1 MDDILTIVK
10 VAQSL
15 WIACI
20 VIMLFWKFRIGVA
33 GYMAYM
39 FLVPYMKIDF
49 GGLTLQWNI
58 INILLLFA
66 FFVHRQRDYDEQPPL
81 DWRPLL
87 PFALYFGI
95 SLLIMP
101 FQDGLP
107 FADAINSWR
116 TQVLKYLILPFVLW
130 NDICANYDSLKLY
143 RNVTIGCITIAA
155 LYGLCLTLSPG
166 INPYMIILSVANG
179 EEFNYAF
186 AAGNSGL
193 NENSTLSEGRLFGRI
208 SSVFSHPMT
217 FGLFLGFALF
227 YLYRNKDNLNRWLVF
242 GLTLFILTD
251 IVVCGVRSVII
262 ATFFAI
268 WVLLMQSRSYKL
280 LLATIVGGIIL
291 YAFIAFSPALGTYIG
306 SIFAQNDSSFRGST
320 LAMRLAQWDGCLHEI
335 QHTFIEG
342 KGFGWTNYFLSQY
355 ESHPTMLNFESLI
368 FVILCNSGI
377 IGVVIWTLMGIII
390 VRYNNW
396 SDRIVAALLNSLF
409 AFYIVYAIITG
420 EYGYMQYFILFYILM
435 LGEDLYRVDDEDT
448 EEEEEEFEESAAPE
462 ASSLYNYS

>member
-130 NDICANYDSLKLY
+130 NDICADYDCS
-143 RNVTIGCITIAA
+143 NCCI
-155 LYGLCLTLSPG
+155 
-166 INPYMIILSVANG
+166 
-179 EEFNYAF
+179 
-186 AAGNSGL
+186 
-193 NENSTLSEGRLFGRI
+193 
-208 SSVFSHPMT
+208 
-217 FGLFLGFALF
+217 
-227 YLYRNKDNLNRWLVF
+227 
-242 GLTLFILTD
+242 
-251 IVVCGVRSVII
+251 
-262 ATFFAI
+262 
-268 WVLLMQSRSYKL
+268 SR
-280 LLATIVGGIIL
+280 
-291 YAFIAFSPALGTYIG
+291 
-306 SIFAQNDSSFRGST
+306 
-320 LAMRLAQWDGCLHEI
+320 
-335 QHTFIEG
+335 
-342 KGFGWTNYFLSQY
+342 
-355 ESHPTMLNFESLI
+355 
-368 FVILCNSGI
+368 
-377 IGVVIWTLMGIII
+377 
-390 VRYNNW
+390 
-396 SDRIVAALLNSLF
+396 
-409 AFYIVYAIITG
+409 
-420 EYGYMQYFILFYILM
+420 
-435 LGEDLYRVDDEDT
+435 
-448 EEEEEEFEESAAPE
+448 
-462 ASSLYNYS
+462 